1 MRLKCSLHTLLNIVL
16 CQCTRT
22 IGNNPRWLINPVIH
36 ILRSRASQ
44 NTLREIPRH
53 NFRDRNKLIFANHT
67 YPRDVF
73 LFRKKYFPPPPTHI
87 PLLLLLLLHP
97 SSSLRA
103 VTFYIL
109 IHYILS
115 RRIPIFRAKSSAMKT
130 GISRKRR
137 GPSISTETGI
147 AGCRNGRC
155 RVDARKKRGWHR
167 SRGERGWV
175 ARAIYNI
182 VIFVPIKRQS
192 SLRREISSARE

>member
-22 IGNNPRWLINPVIH
+22 IGNNPRWLINSVIH

-44 NTLREIPRH
+44 NTLREILRH

-67 YPRDVF
+67 YPRDVS
-73 LFRKKYFPPPPTHI
+73 LFRKKYFLLPPTHI
-87 PLLLLLLLHP
+87 PLLLFLHP

-167 SRGERGWV
+167 SRGGV